1 MLSDI
6 DLQLRAG
13 EFVCLLGASG
23 CGKSTIL
30 NLLAGFDKPTR
41 GEVLQGGRPGQPTRT
56 RTRRCLSTADAVFFP
71 WLSVQDN
78 VTFGPRMAGT
88 APSAYLPEAHRY
100 LRLVGLQDF
109 ALHFPWQLS
118 GGMRQRA
125 AIARAW
131 LPNPEILLMDEPF
144 GALDAQTRLT
154 MQELLT
160 SVWRTTGTTI
170 LFVTHDVDEAL
181 FLADRVLVM
190 GSRPGRI
197 RDTIQVPFSR
207 PRGVEDIVADP
218 QFGVIKRHILHLVRE
233 GRQPEPAATGGLTM
247 QASLARYFLRWKASS
262 HGPDTISARSP
273 DARADAARTPAQP
286 DAFARRARA
295 VHQARRRDRIGDR
308 RQQDAQA

>member
-1 MLSDI
+1 MNATIISPFAAAHIELKGVSKRYPGTQGVAGAGASEVLSDI

-30 NLLAGFDKPTR
+30 NLLAGFEKPTR
-41 GEVLQGGRPGQPTRT
+41 GEVLQGGQPVVRPGPERGVVFQQPT
-56 RTRRCLSTADAVFFP
+56 LFP

-88 APSAYLPEAHRY
+88 APSTYLPEALRY

-109 ALHFPWQLS
+109 AQHFPWQLS

-218 QFGVIKRHILHLVRE
+218 QFGIIKRHILHLVRE
-233 GRQPEPAATGGLTM
+233 DANRSLLQQAA
-247 QASLARYFLRWKASS
+247 
-262 HGPDTISARSP
+262 
-273 DARADAARTPAQP
+273 
-286 DAFARRARA
+286 
-295 VHQARRRDRIGDR
+295 
-308 RQQDAQA
+308 